1 MLKTEIRGK
10 YAIDTVWLTADEAA
24 GYVRIK
30 TRTLLLR
37 VRQGEIKGYPL
48 SGNKRRVWRF
58 LKSDLDAML
67 LARGGGVLCS
77 ASPSVLTIKEDR
89 DEKSTA

>member
-1 MLKTEIRGK
+1 MQRTEVIA
-10 YAIDTVWLTADEAA
+10 AIGEQWLTAEEGAHH
-24 GYVRIK
+24 VRVK
-30 TRTLLLR
+30 HRTLLLWA
-37 VRQGEIKGYPL
+37 RQGKITGYVL
-48 SGNKRRVWRF
+48 SGTKRKVWRF

-89 DEKSTA
+89 